1 MRDTIAFMGRLY
13 RPLYRPFRISRGPLI
28 TRDRVLCVLCALC
41 TVVWPPFGSGFSA
54 AGRAPHRITRVT
66 SEVFRLAEEAGEV
79 RQRFERTRNAARGQ
93 KARAEELDRML
104 RGRKVVTAAL
114 RDDAGAAA
122 RAQYRTGGFTVE
134 AGAEDVEDPVELLEL
149 QEPAVRRRA
158 ALGRLLDEDSRLA
171 GKLTAERQALA
182 ASRPLLEQDSA
193 RLKAAQ
199 HSLTTRL
206 SAARDQLN
214 AISQTSVE
222 SGRCEPLDVEDVRA
236 GDAAAEG
243 AAGDPHEEWT
253 RPVLSYELSAGF
265 GGTGANW
272 ANGHTGQDFAVPVGT
287 PVRSVGA
294 GTVVSAGCGGAFGI
308 SLVIQ
313 HEGGWYSQYAHLSAA
328 LVAPGQQVRAGQWI
342 GLAGTTGNSTGPHL
356 HFEIR
361 TTPEFG
367 SAVDPVQWLNAHGVR
382 V

>member
-1 MRDTIAFMGRLY
+1 MGRLY
-13 RPLYRPFRISRGPLI
+13 RLLRISRGPSI

-41 TVVWPPFGSGFSA
+41 AVVWPLFGSGLPA
-54 AGRAPHRITRVT
+54 AGGTPHRITRVT
-66 SEVFRLAEEAGEV
+66 SEVFRLTEEAGEV
-79 RQRFERTRNAARGQ
+79 KQRFERTRRAAGEQ

-104 RGRKVVTAAL
+104 RGREIVKAAL

-158 ALGRLLDEDSRLA
+158 ALGRLLDEDGRLA
-171 GKLTAERQALA
+171 GKLAAERQSLA
-182 ASRPLLEQDSA
+182 ASRPLLEQDTA

-206 SAARDQLN
+206 AAARDQLN
-214 AISQTSVE
+214 AASQTSVA
-222 SGRCEPLDVEDVRA
+222 SGRCEPLDVEDVGV
-236 GDAAAEG
+236 GDTAER
-243 AAGDPHEEWT
+243 AAGDEHEEWT

-265 GGTGANW
+265 GGAGANW

-287 PVRSVGA
+287 PVRAVGA
-294 GTVVSAGCGGAFGI
+294 GTVVSTGCGGAFGM

-328 LVAPGQQVRAGQWI
+328 LVAPGGQVRAGQWI

-367 SAVDPVQWLNAHGVR
+367 SAVDPVEWLNAHGVR

>member
-1 MRDTIAFMGRLY
+1 MRHLY
-13 RPLYRPFRISRGPLI
+13 RPGRISRGPRI
-28 TRDRVLCVLCALC
+28 SVGRVLCVLCALC
-41 TVVWPPFGSGFSA
+41 AVVWPPFGSGSSA
-54 AGRAPHRITRVT
+54 AGRTPHRITRVT
-66 SEVFRLAEEAGEV
+66 SEVFRLAEEAGDV
-79 RQRFERTRNAARGQ
+79 RQRYERAERSAREQ

-104 RGRKVVTAAL
+104 RGRKVVTTAL

-122 RAQYRTGGFTVE
+122 RAQYRTGGFTIGD
-134 AGAEDVEDPVELLEL
+134 GAEDVEDPVELLER

-158 ALGRLLDEDSRLA
+158 ALGRLLDEDGRMV
-171 GKLTAERQALA
+171 GKLAAERQALA
-182 ASRPLLEQDSA
+182 ASRPVLESDSA

-206 SAARDQLN
+206 AAARDQLN
-214 AISQTSVE
+214 AMSQTAVE
-222 SGRCEPLDVEDVRA
+222 SGHCEPLDVEDVRG
-236 GDAAAEG
+236 GDVAER

-253 RPVLSYELSAGF
+253 RPVVSYELSAGF

-294 GTVVSAGCGGAFGI
+294 GTVVAAGCGGAFGI

-313 HEGGWYSQYAHLSAA
+313 HEGGWYSQYAHLSAS
-328 LVAPGQQVRAGQWI
+328 LVTPGQQVHAGQWI

-356 HFEIR
+356 HFEVR

-367 SAVDPVQWLNAHGVR
+367 SAVDPVEWLNAHGVR